1 MNLADLD
8 TWTKEKA
15 PDIDFD
21 VHICDKRL
29 SFFGFKVLAP
39 SRHCFMIDWGNGTKY
54 VCQGSGA
61 WEYYSCDYPE
71 CESESEYRVAVYAD
85 AGSEILGLDVAGT
98 DIYERYVDRLDTS
111 RCRSL
116 RELNTEDCLN
126 LDLSGNPHLKVLRCD
141 LALFDSLDVSSNPEL
156 EELYID
162 APCSKLQ
169 SLDLSGCPA
178 LRDMTCRSTDIRS
191 LELSH
196 NPDLE
201 SLDVSNSPFLSC
213 LDLSGCPALR
223 DITCCNTDI
232 RSLELR
238 HNPDLESLDVSSSQ
252 FLSCLDLSACSK
264 LRHLNFSNCPALTEL
279 RLPELSMLEYVCYN
293 NSGIIGRK
301 EDWLLKYLLK
311 RKGNMF

>member
-8 TWTKEKA
+8 TWTKDKA

-21 VHICDKRL
+21 VHICGKRL

-85 AGSEILGLDVAGT
+85 AGSEILGLDVTGT
-98 DIYERYVDRLDTS
+98 DIYERYVARLDTS

-116 RELNTEDCLN
+116 RELKTEDCLN
-126 LDLSGNPHLKVLRCD
+126 LDLSGNPHLKVLRCE

-201 SLDVSNSPFLSC
+201 SLDVSSSQFLSC

-223 DITCCNTDI
+223 DMTCCNTDI
-232 RSLELR
+232 RSLELS
-238 HNPDLESLDVSSSQ
+238 HNPDLESLDVSGSQ

-264 LRHLNFSNCPALTEL
+264 LRHLVFSDCPALTEL

>member
-8 TWTKEKA
+8 TWTKDKA

-21 VHICDKRL
+21 VHICGKRL

-85 AGSEILGLDVAGT
+85 AGSEILGLDVTCT
-98 DIYERYVDRLDTS
+98 DIYERYVARLDTS

-116 RELNTEDCLN
+116 RELKTEDCLN
-126 LDLSGNPHLKVLRCD
+126 LDLSGNPHLKVLRCE

-162 APCSKLQ
+162 APSSKLQ

-201 SLDVSNSPFLSC
+201 SLDVSISP
-213 LDLSGCPALR
+213 
-223 DITCCNTDI
+223 
-232 RSLELR
+232 
-238 HNPDLESLDVSSSQ
+238 

-264 LRHLNFSNCPALTEL
+264 LRHLVFSDCPALTEL
-279 RLPELSMLEYVCYN
+279 RLPELSMLEYAYYD

-301 EDWLLKYLLK
+301 EDCLLKYLLE
-311 RKGNMF
+311 RKGGKMICFE

>member
-1 MNLADLD
+1 
-8 TWTKEKA
+8 
-15 PDIDFD
+15 
-21 VHICDKRL
+21 
-29 SFFGFKVLAP
+29 
-39 SRHCFMIDWGNGTKY
+39 MIDWGNGTKY

-61 WEYYSCDYPE
+61 WEYYSCDYPK

-85 AGSEILGLDVAGT
+85 AGSEILGLDVTDT
-98 DIYERYVDRLDTS
+98 DIYERYVARLDTS

-116 RELNTEDCLN
+116 RELKTEDCLN
-126 LDLSGNPHLKVLRCD
+126 LDLSGNPHLKVLRCE

-162 APCSKLQ
+162 APNSKLQ

-178 LRDMTCRSTDIRS
+178 LRDMTCRRTDIRS

-201 SLDVSNSPFLSC
+201 SLDVSISPFLSC

-223 DITCCNTDI
+223 DMTCCNTDI
-232 RSLELR
+232 RSLELS
-238 HNPDLESLDVSSSQ
+238 HNPDLESLDVSGSP

-264 LRHLNFSNCPALTEL
+264 LRHLDFSDCPALTEL
-279 RLPELSMLEYVCYN
+279 RLPELSMLEYVCYD

>member
-8 TWTKEKA
+8 TWTKDKA

-21 VHICDKRL
+21 VHICYNRFC
-29 SFFGFKVLAP
+29 FFGFKVLAP

-61 WEYYSCDYPE
+61 WEYYSCDYPKCE
-71 CESESEYRVAVYAD
+71 CASEYRVAVYAD
-85 AGSEILGLDVAGT
+85 AGSEILGLDVTCT
-98 DIYERYVDRLDTS
+98 DIYERYVVRLDTS

-126 LDLSGNPHLKVLRCD
+126 LDLSGNPHLKVLRCE

-169 SLDLSGCPA
+169 SLDLSACPA
-178 LRDMTCRSTDIRS
+178 LKDLTCMRTDIRS
-191 LELSH
+191 LDLSH
-196 NPDLE
+196 NPCLE
-201 SLDVSNSPFLSC
+201 SLDVSDSPFLSC
-213 LDLSGCPALR
+213 L
-223 DITCCNTDI
+223 N
-232 RSLELR
+232 
-238 HNPDLESLDVSSSQ
+238 
-252 FLSCLDLSACSK
+252 LSACSK
-264 LRHLNFSNCPALTEL
+264 LRHLVFSDCPALTEL
-279 RLPELSMLEYVCYN
+279 RLPELSMLEYAYYD

-301 EDWLLKYLLK
+301 EDCLLKYLLE
-311 RKGNMF
+311 RKGGKMICFE

>member
-8 TWTKEKA
+8 TWTKDKA

-223 DITCCNTDI
+223 DITCRRTDI
-232 RSLELR
+232 RSLELS
-238 HNPDLESLDVSSSQ
+238 HNPDLESLDVSGSP

-264 LRHLNFSNCPALTEL
+264 LRHLNFSDCPALTEL

>member
-8 TWTKEKA
+8 TWTKDKA

-29 SFFGFKVLAP
+29 SFFGFEVLAP

-61 WEYYSCDYPE
+61 WEYYSCDYPK

-85 AGSEILGLDVAGT
+85 AGSEILGLDVTCT
-98 DIYERYVDRLDTS
+98 DINERYVARLDTS

-116 RELNTEDCLN
+116 RELKTEDCLN
-126 LDLSGNPHLKVLRCD
+126 LDLSGNPHLKVLRCE

-201 SLDVSNSPFLSC
+201 SLDVSGSP
-213 LDLSGCPALR
+213 
-223 DITCCNTDI
+223 
-232 RSLELR
+232 
-238 HNPDLESLDVSSSQ
+238 

-264 LRHLNFSNCPALTEL
+264 LRHLNFSDCPALTEL

-311 RKGNMF
+311 RKGGKIICFE

>member
-8 TWTKEKA
+8 TWTKDKA

-21 VHICDKRL
+21 VHICGKRL

-85 AGSEILGLDVAGT
+85 AGSEILGLDVTCT
-98 DIYERYVDRLDTS
+98 DIYERYVASLDTS

-116 RELNTEDCLN
+116 RELKTEDCLN
-126 LDLSGNPHLKVLRCD
+126 LDLSGNPHLKVLRCE

-162 APCSKLQ
+162 APSSKLQ

-178 LRDMTCRSTDIRS
+178 LRNMTCRSTDIRS

-201 SLDVSNSPFLSC
+201 SLDVSISP
-213 LDLSGCPALR
+213 
-223 DITCCNTDI
+223 
-232 RSLELR
+232 
-238 HNPDLESLDVSSSQ
+238 

-264 LRHLNFSNCPALTEL
+264 LRHLAFSDCPALTEL
-279 RLPELSMLEYVCYN
+279 RLPELSMLEYAYYD

-301 EDWLLKYLLK
+301 EDCLLKYLLE
-311 RKGNMF
+311 RKGGEVICFE

>member
-8 TWTKEKA
+8 TWTKDKA

-21 VHICDKRL
+21 VHICVKRL

-71 CESESEYRVAVYAD
+71 CESEYRVAVYAD
-85 AGSEILGLDVAGT
+85 AGSEILGLDVTDT
-98 DIYERYVDRLDTS
+98 DIYERYVARLDTS

-116 RELNTEDCLN
+116 RELKTEDCLN
-126 LDLSGNPHLKVLRCD
+126 LDLSGNPHLKVLRCE

-162 APCSKLQ
+162 APNSKLQ

-178 LRDMTCRSTDIRS
+178 LRDMTCRRTDIRS

-201 SLDVSNSPFLSC
+201 SLDVSISPFLSC

-223 DITCCNTDI
+223 DMTCCNTDI
-232 RSLELR
+232 RSLELS
-238 HNPDLESLDVSSSQ
+238 HNPDLESLDVSGSP

-264 LRHLNFSNCPALTEL
+264 LRHLDFSDCPALTEL
-279 RLPELSMLEYVCYN
+279 RLPELSMLEYVCYD

>member
-8 TWTKEKA
+8 TWTKDKA

-21 VHICDKRL
+21 VHICYNRFC
-29 SFFGFKVLAP
+29 FFGFKVLAP

-61 WEYYSCDYPE
+61 WEYYSCDYPKCE
-71 CESESEYRVAVYAD
+71 CASEYRVAVYAD
-85 AGSEILGLDVAGT
+85 AGSEILGLDVTCT
-98 DIYERYVDRLDTS
+98 DIYERYVARLDTS

-116 RELNTEDCLN
+116 RELKTEDCLN
-126 LDLSGNPHLKVLRCD
+126 LDLSGNPHLKVLRCE
-141 LALFDSLDVSSNPEL
+141 LALFDSLDFYSNPEL

-169 SLDLSGCPA
+169 SLDLSACPA
-178 LRDMTCRSTDIRS
+178 LKDLTCLRTDIRS
-191 LELSH
+191 LDLSH

-201 SLDVSNSPFLSC
+201 SLDVSGSP
-213 LDLSGCPALR
+213 
-223 DITCCNTDI
+223 
-232 RSLELR
+232 
-238 HNPDLESLDVSSSQ
+238 

-264 LRHLNFSNCPALTEL
+264 LRHLVFSDCPALTEL
-279 RLPELSMLEYVCYN
+279 RLPELSMLEYAYYD

-301 EDWLLKYLLK
+301 EDCLLKYLLE
-311 RKGNMF
+311 RKGGKMICFE

>member
-8 TWTKEKA
+8 TWTKDKA

-21 VHICDKRL
+21 VHICYNRFC
-29 SFFGFKVLAP
+29 FFGFKVLAP

-61 WEYYSCDYPE
+61 WEYYSCDYPKCE
-71 CESESEYRVAVYAD
+71 CASEYRVAVYAD
-85 AGSEILGLDVAGT
+85 AGSEILGLDVTCT
-98 DIYERYVDRLDTS
+98 DIYERYVARLDTS

-116 RELNTEDCLN
+116 RELKTEDCLN
-126 LDLSGNPHLKVLRCD
+126 LDLSGNPHLKVLRCE
-141 LALFDSLDVSSNPEL
+141 LALFDSLDFSSNPEL

-169 SLDLSGCPA
+169 SLDLSACPA
-178 LRDMTCRSTDIRS
+178 LKDLTCLRTDIRS
-191 LELSH
+191 LDLSH

-201 SLDVSNSPFLSC
+201 SLDVSGSP
-213 LDLSGCPALR
+213 
-223 DITCCNTDI
+223 
-232 RSLELR
+232 
-238 HNPDLESLDVSSSQ
+238 

-264 LRHLNFSNCPALTEL
+264 LRHLVFSDCPALTEL

-311 RKGNMF
+311 RKGGEVICFE

>member
-8 TWTKEKA
+8 TWTKDKA

-29 SFFGFKVLAP
+29 SFFGFEVLAP

-61 WEYYSCDYPE
+61 WEYYSCDYPK

-85 AGSEILGLDVAGT
+85 AGSEILGLDVTCT
-98 DIYERYVDRLDTS
+98 DINERYVARLDTS

-116 RELNTEDCLN
+116 RELKTEDCLN
-126 LDLSGNPHLKVLRCD
+126 LDLSGNPHLKVLRCE

-201 SLDVSNSPFLSC
+201 SLDVSISPFLSC

-264 LRHLNFSNCPALTEL
+264 LRHLDFSDCPALTEL

-311 RKGNMF
+311 RKDNMF

>member
-8 TWTKEKA
+8 TWTKDKA

-85 AGSEILGLDVAGT
+85 AGSEILGLDVTCT
-98 DIYERYVDRLDTS
+98 DINERYVARLDTS

-116 RELNTEDCLN
+116 RELKTEDCLN
-126 LDLSGNPHLKVLRCD
+126 LDLSGNPHLKVLRCE
-141 LALFDSLDVSSNPEL
+141 LALFDSLDFSSNPEL

-169 SLDLSGCPA
+169 SLDLSACPA
-178 LRDMTCRSTDIRS
+178 LKDLTCMRTDIRS
-191 LELSH
+191 LDLSH
-196 NPDLE
+196 NPCLE
-201 SLDVSNSPFLSC
+201 SLDVSGSPFLSC
-213 LDLSGCPALR
+213 L
-223 DITCCNTDI
+223 N
-232 RSLELR
+232 
-238 HNPDLESLDVSSSQ
+238 
-252 FLSCLDLSACSK
+252 LSACSK
-264 LRHLNFSNCPALTEL
+264 LRHLVFSDCPALTEL
-279 RLPELSMLEYVCYN
+279 RLPELSMLEYAYYD

-301 EDWLLKYLLK
+301 EDCLLKYLLE
-311 RKGNMF
+311 RKGGKMICFE

>member
-8 TWTKEKA
+8 TWTKDKA

-21 VHICDKRL
+21 VHICYNRFC
-29 SFFGFKVLAP
+29 FFGFKVLAP

-61 WEYYSCDYPE
+61 WEYYSCDYPKCE
-71 CESESEYRVAVYAD
+71 CESEYRVAVYAD
-85 AGSEILGLDVAGT
+85 AGSEILGLDVTCT
-98 DIYERYVDRLDTS
+98 DINERYVARLDTS

-116 RELNTEDCLN
+116 RELKTEDCLN

-169 SLDLSGCPA
+169 SLDLSACPA
-178 LRDMTCRSTDIRS
+178 LKDLTCLRTDIRS
-191 LELSH
+191 LDLSH
-196 NPDLE
+196 NPCLE
-201 SLDVSNSPFLSC
+201 SLDVSGSP
-213 LDLSGCPALR
+213 
-223 DITCCNTDI
+223 
-232 RSLELR
+232 
-238 HNPDLESLDVSSSQ
+238 

-264 LRHLNFSNCPALTEL
+264 LRHFVFSDCPALTEL
-279 RLPELSMLEYVCYN
+279 RLPELSMLEYAYYD

-301 EDWLLKYLLK
+301 EDCLLKYLLE
-311 RKGNMF
+311 RKGGKMICFE

>member
-8 TWTKEKA
+8 TWTKDKA

-178 LRDMTCRSTDIRS
+178 LRD
-191 LELSH
+191 
-196 NPDLE
+196 
-201 SLDVSNSPFLSC
+201 
-213 LDLSGCPALR
+213 
-223 DITCCNTDI
+223 ITCCNTDI

-279 RLPELSMLEYVCYN
+279 RLPELSMLEYVYYD

-311 RKGNMF
+311 RKDNMF

>member
-8 TWTKEKA
+8 TWTKDKA

-29 SFFGFKVLAP
+29 SFFGFEVLAP

-61 WEYYSCDYPE
+61 WEYYSCDYPK

-85 AGSEILGLDVAGT
+85 AGSEILGLDVTCT
-98 DIYERYVDRLDTS
+98 DINERYVARLDTS

-116 RELNTEDCLN
+116 RELKTEDCLN
-126 LDLSGNPHLKVLRCD
+126 LDLSGNPHLKVLRCE

-178 LRDMTCRSTDIRS
+178 LRDMTCRRTDIRS

-201 SLDVSNSPFLSC
+201 SLDVSGSP
-213 LDLSGCPALR
+213 
-223 DITCCNTDI
+223 
-232 RSLELR
+232 
-238 HNPDLESLDVSSSQ
+238 

-264 LRHLNFSNCPALTEL
+264 LRHLNFSDCPALTEL

>member
-8 TWTKEKA
+8 TWTKDKA

-21 VHICDKRL
+21 VHICGKRL

-85 AGSEILGLDVAGT
+85 AGSEILGLDVTCT
-98 DIYERYVDRLDTS
+98 DIYERYVARLDTS

-116 RELNTEDCLN
+116 RELKTEDCLN
-126 LDLSGNPHLKVLRCD
+126 LDLSGNPHLKVLRCE

-162 APCSKLQ
+162 APSSKLQ

-178 LRDMTCRSTDIRS
+178 LRNMTCRSTDIRS

-201 SLDVSNSPFLSC
+201 SLDVSISP
-213 LDLSGCPALR
+213 
-223 DITCCNTDI
+223 
-232 RSLELR
+232 
-238 HNPDLESLDVSSSQ
+238 

-264 LRHLNFSNCPALTEL
+264 LRHLAFSDCPALTEL
-279 RLPELSMLEYVCYN
+279 RLPELSMLEYVYYD

-311 RKGNMF
+311 RKDNMF

>member
-8 TWTKEKA
+8 TWTKDKA

-29 SFFGFKVLAP
+29 SFFGFEVLAP

-61 WEYYSCDYPE
+61 WEYYSCDYPKCE
-71 CESESEYRVAVYAD
+71 CASEYRVAVYAD
-85 AGSEILGLDVAGT
+85 AGSEILGLDVTCT
-98 DIYERYVDRLDTS
+98 DIYERYVARLDTS

-116 RELNTEDCLN
+116 RELKTEDCLN
-126 LDLSGNPHLKVLRCD
+126 LDLSGNPHLKVLRCE
-141 LALFDSLDVSSNPEL
+141 LALFDSLDFSSNPEL

-191 LELSH
+191 LDLSH

-201 SLDVSNSPFLSC
+201 SLDVSSSP
-213 LDLSGCPALR
+213 
-223 DITCCNTDI
+223 
-232 RSLELR
+232 
-238 HNPDLESLDVSSSQ
+238 

-264 LRHLNFSNCPALTEL
+264 LRHLVFSDCPALTEL

-311 RKGNMF
+311 RKGGEVICFE

>member
-8 TWTKEKA
+8 TWTKNKA

-21 VHICDKRL
+21 VHICYNRFC
-29 SFFGFKVLAP
+29 FFGFKVLAP

-61 WEYYSCDYPE
+61 WEYYSCDYPKCE
-71 CESESEYRVAVYAD
+71 CASEYRVAVYAD
-85 AGSEILGLDVAGT
+85 AGSEILGLDVTCT
-98 DIYERYVDRLDTS
+98 DINERYVARLDTSAGSEILGLDVTCTDINERYVARLDTS

-116 RELNTEDCLN
+116 RELKTEDCLN

-201 SLDVSNSPFLSC
+201 SL
-213 LDLSGCPALR
+213 
-223 DITCCNTDI
+223 
-232 RSLELR
+232 
-238 HNPDLESLDVSSSQ
+238 NPDLESLDVSSSP

-264 LRHLNFSNCPALTEL
+264 LRHLVFSDCPALTEL

-311 RKGNMF
+311 RKGGEVIC

>member
-21 VHICDKRL
+21 VHICVKRL

-71 CESESEYRVAVYAD
+71 CECASEYRVAVYAD
-85 AGSEILGLDVAGT
+85 AGSEILGLDVTCT
-98 DIYERYVDRLDTS
+98 DIYERYVARLDTS

-126 LDLSGNPHLKVLRCD
+126 LDLSGNPHLKVLRCY

-162 APCSKLQ
+162 APSSKLQ

-178 LRDMTCRSTDIRS
+178 LKDLTCRSTDIRS

-201 SLDVSNSPFLSC
+201 SLDVSISP
-213 LDLSGCPALR
+213 
-223 DITCCNTDI
+223 
-232 RSLELR
+232 
-238 HNPDLESLDVSSSQ
+238 

-264 LRHLNFSNCPALTEL
+264 LRHLAFSDCPALTEL

>member
-8 TWTKEKA
+8 TWTKDKA

-279 RLPELSMLEYVCYN
+279 RLPELSMLEYVYYD

>member
-8 TWTKEKA
+8 TWTKDKA

-29 SFFGFKVLAP
+29 SSFGFEVLAP

-61 WEYYSCDYPE
+61 WEYYSCDYPK

-85 AGSEILGLDVAGT
+85 AGSEILGLDVTCT
-98 DIYERYVDRLDTS
+98 DINERYVARLDTS

-116 RELNTEDCLN
+116 RELKTEDCLN
-126 LDLSGNPHLKVLRCD
+126 LDLSGNPHLKVLRCE

-178 LRDMTCRSTDIRS
+178 LRDMTCRRTDIRS

-223 DITCCNTDI
+223 DMTCRRTDI
-232 RSLELR
+232 RSLELS
-238 HNPDLESLDVSSSQ
+238 HNPDLESLDVSGSP

-264 LRHLNFSNCPALTEL
+264 LRHLNFSDCPALTEL